1 MVLNLNTYNILIDGH
16 CRLCKIMEAFK
27 LQREMVEKGLTPDAL
42 VYCELIN
49 GLCKEDR
56 RQESELLLNE
66 MQEKGLLPSGF
77 TIDRPI
83 DKNF

>member
-1 MVLNLNTYNILIDGH
+1 
-16 CRLCKIMEAFK
+16 MEAFK
-27 LQREMVEKGLTPDAL
+27 LQREMVEKGLTSDVL
-42 VYCELIN
+42 VYRELIN

-56 RQESELLLNE
+56 RQESELLLNK

-83 DKNF
+83 ENFQLSNMHQGAEPAWTSLRNS